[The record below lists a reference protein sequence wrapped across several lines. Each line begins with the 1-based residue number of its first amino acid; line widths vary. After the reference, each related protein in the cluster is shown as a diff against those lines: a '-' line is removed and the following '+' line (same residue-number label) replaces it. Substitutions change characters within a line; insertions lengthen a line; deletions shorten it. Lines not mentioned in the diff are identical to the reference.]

1 MKLSE
6 AIKPISYFKSHASEM
21 IREVVENHHT
31 MVITLNG
38 EAKAVLQDI
47 REYEKTQES
56 LAMLKILAQSRK
68 SLGEGQFK
76 PFREAFHDLRK
87 KSMETLR
94 DEIYCLPCC

>member
-6 AIKPISYFKSHASEM
+6 AVKPISYFKSHASEM

-47 REYEKTQES
+47 CEYEKTQES
-56 LAMLKILAQSRK
+56 LALLKILAQSRK
-68 SLGEGQFK
+68 NLEEGKLK
-76 PFREAFHDLRK
+76 PAKEAFRELRGK
-87 KSMETLR
+87 TGGFNV
-94 DEIYCLPCC
+94 